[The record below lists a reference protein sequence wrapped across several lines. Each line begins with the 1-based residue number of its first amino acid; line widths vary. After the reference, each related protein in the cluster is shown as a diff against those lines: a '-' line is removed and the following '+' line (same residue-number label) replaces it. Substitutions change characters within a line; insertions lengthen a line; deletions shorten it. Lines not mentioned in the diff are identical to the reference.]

1 MIYLLWAVITFLTLI
16 IQSSVS
22 FFDVAPNLTV
32 VLACYAGI
40 RKGEVKGMFF
50 ASLIGIVEDSL
61 SGGFLGPHL
70 LSKGLIGYL
79 SSFIYRKLFIWTP
92 ILGIISI
99 SVLTLMDGFVV
110 FILRSV
116 FDKMP
121 VSFGAA
127 AFIITIQS
135 LFNAPLGILLRPK
148 DITNPPQS
156 PFAKGGLR
164 GIIKRL

>member
-1 MIYLLWAVITFLTLI
+1 MIYLLWAVITFFTLI

-40 RKGEVKGMFF
+40 RKRELKGMFF
-50 ASLIGIVEDSL
+50 ASLIGIVQDSL
-61 SGGFLGPHL
+61 SNGFLGPHL

-79 SSFIYRKLFIWTP
+79 SSLIYRKLFIWTP
-92 ILGIISI
+92 MLGIISI

-110 FILRSV
+110 FILRGA

-127 AFIITIQS
+127 AFIIIIQS
-135 LFNAPLGILLRPK
+135 LFNAPSGILLRPK
-148 DITNPPQS
+148 KQQIPLSPPLL
-156 PFAKGGLR
+156 KGD
-164 GIIKRL
+164 

>member
-1 MIYLLWAVITFLTLI
+1 MKYLLWAVITFLTLI

-22 FFDVAPNLTV
+22 FFDVVPNLTV
-32 VLACYAGI
+32 VLACYVGV
-40 RKGEVKGMFF
+40 REGEVKGMFF

-110 FILRSV
+110 FILRSI

-127 AFIITIQS
+127 AFIITVQS

-148 DITNPPQS
+148 QYNGEE
-156 PFAKGGLR
+156 A
-164 GIIKRL
+164 IKA